1 MSRRERLVLMV
12 IGPLGI
18 LLVFYYLVYS
28 PKQAEYSRLRAELDD
43 RRMQLERMET
53 TARQLT
59 RLREEYTRLQAFI
72 AEVEAKLPAEKE
84 LPSLLVQL
92 ERLTRSLGVSLDSIR
107 PSQVQQSQATPS
119 PGAGTPPPPGGAP
132 PPPPGAVPP
141 PGGGSPAGGAPTPAA
156 PAAPAYQRYPIG
168 LSVVGTYAQIV
179 RLATELNSFPR
190 MVAIRNLAF
199 NPKQIPMLTVNVD
212 IETYVLPKGAR

>member
-1 MSRRERLVLMV
+1 MSGRERLILMV
-12 IGPLGI
+12 LGPLGI
-18 LLVFYYLVYS
+18 LLIFYYFVYS
-28 PKQAEYSRLRAELDD
+28 PKQAEYQRLRVELEE
-43 RRMQLERMET
+43 RRTQLERMEA

-72 AEVEAKLPAEKE
+72 TEVEAKLPAERE

-92 ERLTRSLGVSLDSIR
+92 ERLTRSLGVSLESIR
-107 PSQVQQSQATPS
+107 PSAVQSSQPA
-119 PGAGTPPPPGGAP
+119 PPPGAAA
-132 PPPPGAVPP
+132 PPPPGAVPA
-141 PGGGSPAGGAPTPAA
+141 PGGGAPPAPGPAA
-156 PAAPAYQRYPIG
+156 VPAYQRFPIT
-168 LSVVGTYAQIV
+168 LQVVGTYHQII

-199 NPKQIPMLTVNVD
+199 TPKQVPILIVNAD